1 MSLNSREFWTVFH
14 GMLVG
19 AVFLLA
25 FAGGLATLWGLRA
38 KSLTGEEIDR
48 RLRHLRWGTCIMAF
62 MCWATVISGTW
73 IVYPWYRAKSPDSPR
88 SQLLAD
94 SEKAAWHTFGMEWKE
109 HVSWLSP
116 FLITAAAFLVS
127 AYGREL
133 ARQDTLRRTV
143 LALYGLAFFSA
154 AIGGLLGAFINKV
167 APIA

>member
-1 MSLNSREFWTVFH
+1 MSLSSREFWTVFH

-38 KSLTGEEIDR
+38 ASLTGPELDR
-48 RLRHLRWGTCIMAF
+48 RVRHLRLGTWVMAF

-73 IVYPWYRAKSPDSPR
+73 IVYPWYRAKTPDSPR
-88 SQLLAD
+88 SRLLAD
-94 SEKAAWHTFGMEWKE
+94 AGKATWHTFGMEWKE

-116 FLITAAAFLVS
+116 FLITAAAFLVT

-133 ARQDTLRRTV
+133 ARQDALRRTV
-143 LALYGLAFFSA
+143 LMLYGLAFFSA
-154 AIGGLLGAFINKV
+154 AVGGLFGAFINKV